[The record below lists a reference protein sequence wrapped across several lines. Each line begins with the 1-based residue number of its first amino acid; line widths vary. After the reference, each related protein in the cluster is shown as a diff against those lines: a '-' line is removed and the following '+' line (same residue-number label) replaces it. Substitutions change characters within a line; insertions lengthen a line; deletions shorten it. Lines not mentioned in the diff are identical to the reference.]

1 MLKPIASHT
10 KNRMCV
16 MVGSSAIRNKQKIM
30 AKIGINGTNGVL
42 NGRFKSGFSL
52 RRIMIDA
59 DTIIKAAR
67 VPMFTNSANSVMGKK
82 AAITDATIPT
92 ISIPLVGVLKS
103 LWSLEKNSGSKP
115 SLDIAKNT
123 LLCPKKLTKSTDV
136 IPHNAPMDI
145 IISAQ

>member
-1 MLKPIASHT
+1 
-10 KNRMCV
+10 

-42 NGRFKSGFSL
+42 NERFKSGFSL

-67 VPMFTNSANSVMGKK
+67 VPIFTNSANSVMGKK

-103 LWSLEKNSGSKP
+103 LWSLEKTQGVNHPLTLQRILYFAQK
-115 SLDIAKNT
+115 SLLK
-123 LLCPKKLTKSTDV
+123 V
-136 IPHNAPMDI
+136 RM
-145 IISAQ
+145 